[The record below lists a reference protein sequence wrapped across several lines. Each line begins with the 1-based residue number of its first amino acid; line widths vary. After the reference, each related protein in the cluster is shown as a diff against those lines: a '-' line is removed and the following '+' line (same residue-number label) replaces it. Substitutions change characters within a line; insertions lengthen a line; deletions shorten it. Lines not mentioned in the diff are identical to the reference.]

1 MRGMPP
7 GHPKKTCR
15 GMRTARI
22 GEAVKEKDR
31 KQTEKERAE
40 VFAKHCAALEAQ
52 GFEPRDRSMSMSA
65 ANICGTLAALPF
77 IAAAVLAFVF
87 GGQSVRNAVS
97 LSADVAVFAAMTVV
111 SIIVH
116 ECLHALFWA
125 VFNGGRVRLGFSAR
139 TFTPYCVS
147 LKPMGKAAYF
157 IGIIAPFVFLGV
169 GFFVAACLT
178 GYWILCAAG
187 AANILMAGADLLVA
201 ARLVFSR
208 GKYFVDHPSRCGFV
222 SFSGTAGAAK

>member
-1 MRGMPP
+1 MEERD
-7 GHPKKTCR
+7 K
-15 GMRTARI
+15 ARS
-22 GEAVKEKDR
+22 A
-31 KQTEKERAE
+31 KERAE
-40 VFAKHCAALEAQ
+40 IFAEQCAALEAQ
-52 GFEPRDRSMSMSA
+52 GFVPHDRSMSMSA

-97 LSADVAVFAAMTVV
+97 LSADVAVFAAVTVV

-125 VFNGGRVRLGFSAR
+125 VFNGGRVRLGFSVR

-157 IGIIAPFVFLGV
+157 IGIIAPFVFLGG
-169 GFFVAACLT
+169 GFSVAACLT
-178 GYWILCAAG
+178 GLWMLCAAG
-187 AANILMAGADLLVA
+187 AANVLMAGADILVA
-201 ARLVFSR
+201 ARIVFSR
-208 GKYFVDHPSRCGFV
+208 GKYFVDHPSRCGFIV
-222 SFSGTAGAAK
+222 YARPERSE